1 MPQLVNAVICLVEQA
16 TNECD
21 HERILEVRTPAST
34 LFMAAFF
41 EADRADGLASD
52 LPLAKANGAAPPVGI
67 SSSDWLIAETDPLV
81 H

>member
-1 MPQLVNAVICLVEQA
+1 MPQLRNAVIFLEKQA
-16 TNECD
+16 SDERG
-21 HERILEVRTPAST
+21 HERLLELRTPAST